1 MLQQIPLMGRGRY
14 LESMDGWVN
23 RMKYYLLLYY
33 HLLRIPSQQMLW

>member
-23 RMKYYLLLYY
+23 RIKYYCT
-33 HLLRIPSQQMLW
+33 IIF